1 MLKIAET
8 QSVFFKVFITTLCTY
23 IKWDSS
29 NRFLFIFAIL
39 SKFES
44 RHGICSRWHELK
56 SDGGSKIKKLMPL
69 CFIQTSNL
77 SSYET
82 FKSCDGSF

>member
-8 QSVFFKVFITTLCTY
+8 QSIFFKVFTTTLC
-23 IKWDSS
+23 IEWDSS

-77 SSYET
+77 SSYKT
-82 FKSCDGSF
+82 FEPCDSSL